1 MTGCGA
7 DDAVQL
13 CACGFLLSTA
23 LIVNAAER
31 ITIAV
36 SPLQSIAPTN
46 VRVRVH
52 VMPDADNRGLEL
64 SADSGGYFRS
74 SWIQL
79 DGKEAP
85 QTMTLELRDLPGG
98 DYEIRG
104 VLFDSTG
111 RARAV
116 ARQQVTVFST
126 VGGD

>member
-1 MTGCGA
+1 M
-7 DDAVQL
+7 AVQL
-13 CACGFLLSTA
+13 CVCGFLLSTA
-23 LIVNAAER
+23 LIVSTAER

-36 SPLQSIAPTN
+36 SPLQSMAPTN
-46 VRVRVH
+46 LRVSVH
-52 VMPDADNRGLEL
+52 VPPDADNRGIEV

-98 DYEIRG
+98 YYEIRG
-104 VLFDSTG
+104 ALFDSSG

-116 ARQQVTVFST
+116 ARQQVTVLSS

>member
-1 MTGCGA
+1 MT
-7 DDAVQL
+7 VQL

-36 SPLQSIAPTN
+36 SPLQSMAPTN

-52 VMPDADNRGLEL
+52 VTPDADNRGLEL
-64 SADSGGYFRS
+64 SADSGEYYRS

-85 QTMTLELRDLPGG
+85 QTITKELQDLPGG
-98 DYEIRG
+98 YYEIRAA
-104 VLFDSTG
+104 LFDSTG

-116 ARQQVTVFST
+116 ARQQVIVLSS

>member
-1 MTGCGA
+1 MT
-7 DDAVQL
+7 VQL

-23 LIVNAAER
+23 LIVSAAER
-31 ITIAV
+31 LTIAV
-36 SPLQSIAPTN
+36 SPLQSMAPTN

-64 SADSGGYFRS
+64 SADSGEYYRS

-85 QTMTLELRDLPGG
+85 QTITKEFQDLPGG
-98 DYEIRG
+98 YYEIRAA
-104 VLFDSTG
+104 LFDSTG

-116 ARQQVTVFST
+116 ARQQVTVLSS

>member
-1 MTGCGA
+1 MT
-7 DDAVQL
+7 VQL
-13 CACGFLLSTA
+13 CVCGFLLSTA

-36 SPLQSIAPTN
+36 SPVQSIAPTN
-46 VRVRVH
+46 LRVRVH
-52 VMPDADNRGLEL
+52 VTPDADNRGLEL

-85 QTMTLELRDLPGG
+85 QTMTLELRDLPAG
-98 DYEIRG
+98 YYAIRG
-104 VLFDSTG
+104 ALFDSTG

-116 ARQQVTVFST
+116 ARQQVTVLSS

>member
-1 MTGCGA
+1 MT
-7 DDAVQL
+7 VQL

-46 VRVRVH
+46 VSVRVR

-64 SADSGGYFRS
+64 SADSGEYYRS

-85 QTMTLELRDLPGG
+85 QTITKEFQDLPGG
-98 DYEIRG
+98 YYEIRAA
-104 VLFDSTG
+104 LFDSAG
-111 RARAV
+111 RPRAV
-116 ARQQVTVFST
+116 TRQQVTVFAS
-126 VGGD
+126 GGG